1 MPSLDEVAGQHTT
14 LAATEIDR
22 LRRIVLHWHLL
33 ADLSFAD
40 LVLWVADA
48 DGLGYWAVAQIRPTT
63 GTTAFADDLVGTF
76 VQKGLRPLIDEAFRT
91 GRITR
96 EGDPEWRDDVPVRVE
111 TVPVVGVDRVLAVI
125 ARTTT
130 MRSIRTPSQL
140 EVTYLLLAADLA
152 RMISTDLFPTHDSD
166 EALRG
171 SPRVGDG
178 LAHLDAEGEVVYV
191 SPNGLSAFRRLG
203 LAGDLAGRRLGAVAA
218 ALVPPDRQPV
228 VEGLEHLLSGR
239 SERCLDLDNER
250 ATITLRVVPL
260 RPAGRHAGALAL
272 MRDTTDL
279 RRRER
284 ELLSREAT
292 IREIHHRVKNNLQT
306 VAALLRMQSRRTENQ
321 SARSAL
327 EEATRRV
334 GSVALVHDLLS
345 QTLSERVDFDAVLDS
360 LIRMVS
366 DVSSSGAAVRIER
379 TGSVGQVDAGTAT
392 TLAVALTE
400 LLANALE
407 HGGRGR
413 ADCTIQVTATPDAEG
428 MRLSVDDDGPGL
440 PAGFDLETTQTLGL
454 KIVRTL
460 AESELGGHLL
470 VGPRPGEVPAGGAAG
485 TRAELVWPHPAS
497 AGP

>member
-1 MPSLDEVAGQHTT
+1 VPSLDDVASQHTT
-14 LAATEIDR
+14 LAPDEIDR

-40 LVLWVADA
+40 LVLWVLDA
-48 DGLGYWAVAQIRPTT
+48 DGLGYWAAAQIRPTT

-76 VQKGLRPLIDEAFRT
+76 VRKGRRPLIDEAFRT

-111 TVPVVGVDRVLAVI
+111 TVPVVGADRVLAVI

-152 RMISTDLFPTHDSD
+152 RMISTGRFPTRDSD
-166 EALRG
+166 EALGR

-178 LAHLDAEGEVVYV
+178 LAHLDAEGEVEYV

-203 LAGDLAGRRLGAVAA
+203 LTGDLAGLRLGAVAA
-218 ALVPPDRQPV
+218 ALVPPDRHPV
-228 VEGLEHLLSGR
+228 VEGLEQLLSGR
-239 SERCLDLDNER
+239 SERCLDLDNDR
-250 ATITLRVVPL
+250 ATLTIRVVPL
-260 RPAGRHAGALAL
+260 GPAGRHSGALAL
-272 MRDTTDL
+272 MRDITDL
-279 RRRER
+279 RQRER

-306 VAALLRMQSRRTENQ
+306 VAALLRMQSRRTTDQ

-345 QTLSERVDFDAVLDS
+345 QTLTERVDFDAVLDS
-360 LIRMVS
+360 LIQMVG
-366 DVSSSGAAVRIER
+366 DVSSAGVAVRIER
-379 TGSVGQVDAGTAT
+379 TGTVGQVDAGTAT

-407 HGGRGR
+407 HGARGR
-413 ADCTIQVTATPDAEG
+413 PDCTIQVTAGRCAEQ
-428 MRLSVDDDGPGL
+428 MRLEVDDDGPGL
-440 PAGFDLETTQTLGL
+440 PEGFDVETTQSLGL
-454 KIVRTL
+454 RIVRTL
-460 AESELGGHLL
+460 AESELGGQLTI
-470 VGPRPGEVPAGGAAG
+470 GPRPGGAGG
-485 TRAELVWPHPAS
+485 TRAKLVWPRAGAS
-497 AGP
+497 TGSTR